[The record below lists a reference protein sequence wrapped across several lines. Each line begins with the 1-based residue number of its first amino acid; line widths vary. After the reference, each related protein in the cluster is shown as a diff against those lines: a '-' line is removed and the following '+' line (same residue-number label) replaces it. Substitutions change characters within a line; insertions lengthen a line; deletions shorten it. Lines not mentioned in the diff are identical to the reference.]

1 MAASERLNLAGRVAL
16 WGAESGIIVTMVGV
30 VPVLFLGTYVMEDVA
45 AVAMLV
51 AYGLLF
57 GHYLARRLSGAG
69 VSTAHHARLLRI
81 APPVA
86 MVAGYL
92 VMRLLMG
99 LAETT
104 ALSAVDGL
112 VFGGV
117 AGLILGLAV
126 QRLRPAAPGGGAI
139 PGAVTVPVALL
150 TAGAVMGVV
159 AGFAL
164 SIPLAWMVAVPIWQ
178 AGVGA
183 AIGFLVAGSP
193 KPS

>member
-1 MAASERLNLAGRVAL
+1 MAASERLNLAGRAAL
-16 WGAESGIIVTMVGV
+16 WGAESGVIVTMVGV
-30 VPVLFLGTYVMEDVA
+30 VPVLFLGTYLQEDIA
-45 AVAMLV
+45 AAAMLL

-69 VSTAHHARLLRI
+69 IAAAGHAPLLRF

-92 VMRLLMG
+92 GMRLLMG

-104 ALSAVDGL
+104 ALSAIDGL

-126 QRLRPAAPGGGAI
+126 QRLRPAAPGSGAV
-139 PGAVTVPVALL
+139 PGAVMIPVMLL
-150 TAGAVMGVV
+150 IAGATMGVV

-164 SIPLAWMVAVPIWQ
+164 SIPLAWMVAIPIWQ
-178 AGVGA
+178 AGMGA

-193 KPS
+193 EPA